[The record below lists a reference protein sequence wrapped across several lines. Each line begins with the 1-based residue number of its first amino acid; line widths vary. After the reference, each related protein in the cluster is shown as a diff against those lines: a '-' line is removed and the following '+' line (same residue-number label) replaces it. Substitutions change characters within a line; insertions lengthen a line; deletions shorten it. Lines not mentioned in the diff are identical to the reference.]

1 MNKTTEK
8 QMLKPIDDTQIQKK
22 ESVVEEI
29 PKGWLYI
36 DWLPSNF
43 KCYPKGTKILSRP
56 LKVLELKHLATM
68 TEKTSDMVIDNVL
81 KDSVMGI
88 DYEDLLIADK
98 LFIIMWQRAN
108 TYQGDEFSIPFTC
121 PECGHDGKYTFNPS
135 KLSFSDV
142 PEDYSPDKV
151 YKIGDHNVQLDQF
164 RIKTKAMVNQ
174 FVLEDNTVDID
185 ILTSVAVRI
194 GKLDGNDVDLRTAYD
209 FVVNMDPKDF
219 IKLNDICEK
228 TAIKVFPVVEV
239 KCESCGKEVPVM
251 VSFTS
256 EFFLPSYSDQRS
268 A

>member
-1 MNKTTEK
+1 
-8 QMLKPIDDTQIQKK
+8 MLKPISENAEPVK

-81 KDSVMGI
+81 KDSIMGI
-88 DYEDLLIADK
+88 NYEDLIIADK

-108 TYQGDEFSIPFTC
+108 TYQGDQFSIPFTC
-121 PECGHDGKYTFNPS
+121 PECEKEGKYLFDPS
-135 KLSFSDV
+135 KLSFSDI
-142 PEDYSPDKV
+142 PEDYSPDKE
-151 YKIGDHNVQLDQF
+151 YDIGGHKVQLDQF
-164 RIKTKAMVNQ
+164 RVKTKALMTA
-174 FVLEDNTVDID
+174 FVQENPSVDVDI
-185 ILTSVAVRI
+185 LASNAVRI
-194 GKLDGNDVDLRTAYD
+194 GKLDGQEVDIATAYN
-209 FVVNMDPKDF
+209 FVINMPPADF
-219 IKLNDICEK
+219 IKLNGICEK
-228 TAIKVFPVVEV
+228 TAIKVFPIVEV

-256 EFFLPSYSDQRS
+256 EFFLPSYSVGDTD
-268 A
+268 